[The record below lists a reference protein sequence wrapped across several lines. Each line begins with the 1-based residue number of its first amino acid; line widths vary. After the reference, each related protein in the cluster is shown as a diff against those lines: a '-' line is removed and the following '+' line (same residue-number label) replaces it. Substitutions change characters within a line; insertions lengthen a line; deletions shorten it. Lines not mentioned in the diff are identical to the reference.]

1 MWRLGVNEAPL
12 FEDALCLVHLA
23 RCAALMFANPA
34 AEIRCL
40 AEMETTFCPFCFAQR
55 ARCEAAI
62 FARAAAL
69 ILRGPRDTRVLFN
82 PRSAAIAESRAFTCC
97 AVLSRSAFNSSSMS
111 MCPPRAG
118 IVAER
123 GEVSSWPTLTVYN
136 AHRFL
141 EANLEVL

>member
-1 MWRLGVNEAPL
+1 MWRLGVDVALL

-123 GEVSSWPTLTVYN
+123 AEVSSRHPM
-136 AHRFL
+136 A
-141 EANLEVL
+141 